1 MVDFE
6 FKPCYNIED
15 LRALVKVLRSEGGC
29 PWDREQT
36 HESVRRD
43 FIEEVYEV
51 VEAIDEKSPEHLREE
66 LGDVL
71 FQVAFHAEMEEEKG
85 GFDLNSVADGVVKK
99 LILRHPHV
107 FGEVKVSGSDEV
119 LKNWD
124 DIKRREKSQ
133 KTAADAMDSVARS
146 LPALWRAEK
155 VSKKAAKAGFDWD
168 GAEPV
173 CDKLEEEL
181 GELRAALGGKGDI
194 KEELGDLLFTAVNI
208 ARKLKID
215 PEEAL
220 NASTD
225 KFISR
230 FSKMETSAL
239 SAGKELGR
247 LSHEEQNE
255 LWENSKKVI

>member
-6 FKPCYNIED
+6 FKECYNVED
-15 LRALVKVLRSEGGC
+15 LRALTKVLRSKDGC
-29 PWDREQT
+29 PWDMEQT

-51 VEAIDEKSPEHLREE
+51 VEAIDEKSPEHLKEE

-71 FQVAFHAEMEEEKG
+71 FQVCFHADMEEEAG
-85 GFDLNSVADGVVKK
+85 RFSLDDVADAVTKK

-107 FGEVKVSGSDEV
+107 FGDVEAKTSSEV
-119 LKNWD
+119 LSNWD
-124 DIKRREKSQ
+124 DIKRKEKHQ
-133 KTAADAMDSVARS
+133 ATVTDAMNAVARS
-146 LPALWRAEK
+146 LPATWRSEK
-155 VSKKAAKAGFDWD
+155 VSKKAAKVGFDWD
-168 GAEPV
+168 FAGDVVA
-173 CDKLEEEL
+173 KLREETDEL
-181 GELRAALGGKGDI
+181 ERALHGDGDVF
-194 KEELGDLLFTAVNI
+194 EELGDILASAVNI

-230 FSKMETSAL
+230 FSKMEGAAL
-239 SAGKELGR
+239 SRGENLKDLSPRELDR
-247 LSHEEQNE
+247 
-255 LWENSKKVI
+255 LWEDAKAH